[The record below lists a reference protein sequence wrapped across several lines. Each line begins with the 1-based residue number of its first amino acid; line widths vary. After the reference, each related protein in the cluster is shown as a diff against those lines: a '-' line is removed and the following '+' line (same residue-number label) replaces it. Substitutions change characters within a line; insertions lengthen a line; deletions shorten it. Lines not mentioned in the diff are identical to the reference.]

1 MKINNTSLKNID
13 FLSPQTTAS
22 KRIYKYLTKKTE
34 LDLLKKE
41 TVEDIEETKKIH
53 LNNERTNKLK
63 TIKKSNIKTKTKKNL
78 EN

>member
-13 FLSPQTTAS
+13 FLSPQTPTS

-34 LDLLKKE
+34 LNLLKKE
-41 TVEDIEETKKIH
+41 TVEGIEETKKIH